1 MRLVRG
7 AARLLTGTCF
17 AVLGF
22 DAARAPGGRVERS
35 SATLAAMRKVAPLP
49 EDDELLVRVNG
60 AAQSAAGVALAL
72 GRCPRL
78 SALVIAG
85 SLVPTTF
92 AGHAFWQVEDPA
104 QRKAQRTQF
113 LKNAAILGGLL
124 MLATDRDQSRV
135 RTALPGP
142 LGRFGSGEG

>member
-22 DAARAPGGRVERS
+22 DAARAPGVRVEQ
-35 SATLAAMRKVAPLP
+35 SASTLAAMRKVAPLP
-49 EDDELLVRVNG
+49 GSDELLVRLNG
-60 AAQSAAGVALAL
+60 AAQSAAGAALAL
-72 GRCPRL
+72 GRYPRL

-92 AGHAFWQVEDPA
+92 AGHAFWQIEDPA

-113 LKNAAILGGLL
+113 LKNAGVLGGLL
-124 MLATDRDQSRV
+124 MFAMDRDQSGCG
-135 RTALPGP
+135 TALPGP
-142 LGRFGSGEG
+142 LGRLRSGER